1 MPAITQNKI
10 TPILVLCGL
19 AICGYVLWGKFAG
32 GTPPTVKAGP
42 DLTEVPRPPGS
53 EPPQKRPGGMLG
65 VGALS
70 NTPAARAVDA
80 DSPAETL
87 KTVMASNNEL
97 RAQAQRVLEA
107 NQDLQQENAKLR
119 GDRSEI
125 VSQVKQEV
133 LAEMKTP
140 QNVSAGQDMG
150 AAAPPSTAA
159 NAPNTKQ
166 KKEGLGDIV
175 DAATDGYGRMVKG
188 LAPQNGKRS
197 DIPSGLGYD
206 GNNTG
211 AAATGPG
218 GSSAS
223 ATGAAGAYTRIL
235 PVGFKE
241 ATGGDGKAG
250 IIRANGHPI
259 VQTEATQGTPAPTV
273 PDAASDAAGSTNSAQ
288 QAKKK
293 NQPYYTIPENATLT
307 RATMMTALVGRVPI
321 DGRVQDP
328 MQFKLLIGR
337 ENLAANGQYVPDK
350 IAGIVVTGIAIG
362 DIALSCSEGLVQSLT
377 FVFDDGTIHTVSL
390 KKNGVSG
397 NIGGSN
403 QQGSISQSSKLAW
416 LSDEYGNPCISGKFV
431 TNAPAYLTDVV
442 GLKTLGIAAQA
453 SALAQTTTSSSPLGS
468 TNSVTGDKRT
478 FVLGQA
484 AGAGVDEVSNWILRR
499 LNNSFD
505 AVVTPA
511 GARVVVHFEQEVSID
526 KAPDARKLDYGGSQ
540 TASFGS
546 RRALD

>member
-10 TPILVLCGL
+10 TPILVVCAL

-42 DLTEVPRPPGS
+42 DMTEVPRPPGS
-53 EPPQKRPGGMLG
+53 EPPQKRTGGMLG

-70 NTPAARAVDA
+70 STPPARPVDA
-80 DSPAETL
+80 DSPVETL
-87 KTVMASNNEL
+87 KTVTASNNEL
-97 RAQAQRVLEA
+97 RGQVQRVLEA
-107 NQDLQQENAKLR
+107 NQDLQRENAKLR

-125 VSQVKQEV
+125 VSQVKQE
-133 LAEMKTP
+133 LLTEMKTAP
-140 QNVSAGQDMG
+140 NASAGQDTG
-150 AAAPPSTAA
+150 TAA
-159 NAPNTKQ
+159 TSAPGASASTPEQ
-166 KKEGLGDIV
+166 KKEGLGEIV
-175 DAATDGYGRMVKG
+175 DAATDGYGRMIKG
-188 LAPQNGKRS
+188 LAPQNGKRA

-206 GNNTG
+206 GNNAS
-211 AAATGPG
+211 AAATSSG
-218 GSSAS
+218 GSA
-223 ATGAAGAYTRIL
+223 AAVTGAPGSYTRIL

-241 ATGGDGKAG
+241 ATGGDGKVG
-250 IIRANGHPI
+250 VIRSNGHPI
-259 VQTEATQGTPAPTV
+259 VQTAATQGTSAPTA
-273 PDAASDAAGSTNSAQ
+273 PDAASDAAGGASAAQ

-293 NQPYYTIPENATLT
+293 SQPYYTIPENATLT

-362 DIALSCSEGLVQSLT
+362 DMALSCTEGLVQSLT
-377 FVFDDGTIHTVSL
+377 FVFDDGAIQTVSL
-390 KKNGVSG
+390 KKNGVTG
-397 NIGGSN
+397 NLGGGS
-403 QQGSISQSSKLAW
+403 QQASLSQSSKLAW

-442 GLKTLGIAAQA
+442 GLKSLSIAAQA

-478 FVLGQA
+478 FILGQA
-484 AGAGVDEVSNWILRR
+484 AGAGIDEVSNWIMRR

-511 GARVVVHFEQEVSID
+511 GTRVVVHFEQEVSID
-526 KAPDARKLDYGGSQ
+526 KVPDARLLDYGRAQATSLG
-540 TASFGS
+540 G
-546 RRALD
+546 RRGLD